1 MEQPLPVAAL
11 PSSVIPC
18 KQGTGLSRPVAK
30 GLHRLDTGDDKR
42 RPYGCS
48 GYHRRVIVGPD
59 HWLTNVRRVP
69 SPNQDAR
76 PDPADISLV
85 VIHGISLPP
94 GEFGGGRIEQLF
106 RNRLDSGTDPRLA
119 DLKDVRVS
127 AHILIA
133 RTGSVLQFVPLDRR
147 AWHAGA
153 SSHRGR
159 TDCNRFAIGIEL
171 EGTDEHP
178 YTDRQYGA
186 LARVLG
192 ALRSRYPR
200 IDPSAIVG
208 HNEVAPGRKTDPGPR
223 FDWSRALRGVLRQK
237 SPP

>member
-48 GYHRRVIVGPD
+48 GYHRRVIVGSD

-94 GEFGGGRIEQLF
+94 GEFGGGRIEELF

-127 AHILIA
+127 AHIL
-133 RTGSVLQFVPLDRR
+133 FVPFDRR

-159 TDCNRFAIGIEL
+159 TDCNR
-171 EGTDEHP
+171 
-178 YTDRQYGA
+178 
-186 LARVLG
+186 
-192 ALRSRYPR
+192 
-200 IDPSAIVG
+200 
-208 HNEVAPGRKTDPGPR
+208 
-223 FDWSRALRGVLRQK
+223 
-237 SPP
+237 